1 MFASIYKRVH
11 ARHADI
17 AHIFKVVSLHNLM
30 SSLIF
35 EAVSSLENHVILYV
49 KKRVYLNQG
58 DNLRPLHKIVSVSRV
73 LLSLEKGLP
82 KRKVIFGI
90 CVPSQVTRPLL
101 SMASFS
107 KSRKRE

>member
-1 MFASIYKRVH
+1 MQDM
-11 ARHADI
+11 ADI

-30 SSLIF
+30 SSFIF
-35 EAVSSLENHVILYV
+35 EAVSSLENNVILYV
-49 KKRVYLNQG
+49 KKRVYLNQS
-58 DNLRPLHKIVSVSRV
+58 DNLRPLHKMSVSRV

-82 KRKVIFGI
+82 QREVIFGI

-107 KSRKRE
+107 DREERVSSV